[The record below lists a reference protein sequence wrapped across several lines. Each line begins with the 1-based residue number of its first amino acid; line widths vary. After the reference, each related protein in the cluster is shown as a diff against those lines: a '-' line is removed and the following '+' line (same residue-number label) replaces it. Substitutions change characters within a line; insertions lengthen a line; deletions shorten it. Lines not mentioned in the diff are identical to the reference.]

1 MFHALLSHK
10 AIDFLLMH
18 VRVEV
23 DTQPLLDEHGLP
35 GGTVLDLS
43 TPSPVGTK
51 PAEETP
57 EKAKGPHQ
65 LLLLYDTSV
74 VQPME
79 YLWIHARIQTY
90 NYGLTVIQC

>member
-1 MFHALLSHK
+1 
-10 AIDFLLMH
+10 MH

-23 DTQPLLDEHGLP
+23 DTQPLDDEHGVP

-65 LLLLYDTSV
+65 LFIIV
-74 VQPME
+74 
-79 YLWIHARIQTY
+79 W
-90 NYGLTVIQC
+90 